1 MPPDQSPSRKTSP
14 SQIHVQTGPQTLD
27 AVLNNYSPV
36 TRTSHEAMRHVPDF
50 SDRRV
55 TPPSRGQFAN
65 NQHHNN
71 NNNITDCAEV
81 TTRSSRSAMFTSRT
95 GKIPAMESNIIYTSH
110 KNAEGGAN
118 GGEAMREGSPGSD
131 CSGSS
136 SIGSSGSGGGV
147 TEGRGGGN
155 LVAKQIERLYGGRVQ
170 AIRVTSPEPKSGQ
183 DAASASFDNNN
194 KKGGG
199 GYFTKRLGQANGS
212 AAASGGHDRSSSP
225 LEMKSPLK
233 GPAVFRLLRPEFR
246 EQLKNNS
253 CQVRIPSEHQSHLI
267 STTTS
272 VTSTH
277 HQKISN
283 TSSSVTSV
291 SSVSTTPVNPSPFGY
306 RVTTSRQQRE
316 RVVPIQKES
325 NGTSNAV
332 ADADTPL
339 KSAAMVTRVTAAKDA
354 AAVKERVIPI
364 QLETKSDSSSSSGA
378 SVVTIPI
385 ERAKVDAT
393 SSPSSASN
401 NDDATSTPVKL
412 QLHNFNNNS
421 INTNTTARG
430 SVASEKP
437 ALPAK
442 PSSPPGIK
450 KEQLPLAPDEAGKET
465 PNGGHVVT
473 SPGLVANCFRG
484 KEALPVADGS
494 SDEEGSSDKTVDNGQ
509 SVEEVEREVEEEEDD
524 YYSRRSPSCGGG
536 GTRERALLCPIQE
549 EDTESTASNTS
560 FASRQTSLVASATV
574 AVPADQPAASATT
587 PQPAAE
593 AGEPTTPLTNGKN
606 RNDREASTEEVH
618 DGHYFIKVSLC
629 QQNIYLSFSLLSSSL
644 LYPLFNFAIR
654 VLSEL
659 AL

>member
-354 AAVKERVIPI
+354 AAAVKERVIPI
-364 QLETKSDSSSSSGA
+364 QLETKSDSSSNSGA

-385 ERAKVDAT
+385 ERAKVDAP
-393 SSPSSASN
+393 SSPSSASS
-401 NDDATSTPVKL
+401 NDDASSTPVKL

-509 SVEEVEREVEEEEDD
+509 SVEEVEQEVEVEEEED

-593 AGEPTTPLTNGKN
+593 AGEPTTPLINGNN

-618 DGHYFIKVSLC
+618 DGHYFIKVS
-629 QQNIYLSFSLLSSSL
+629 
-644 LYPLFNFAIR
+644 
-654 VLSEL
+654 
-659 AL
+659 